1 MSRRRV
7 RKKWEDVYALRRGI
21 VLFFAFSFF
30 MIVFFKCLKIVNE
43 PVQRKEFHRFVS
55 QKVDTYLRG
64 TVYK

>member
-21 VLFFAFSFF
+21 CLFFAFSFS
-30 MIVFFKCLKIVNE
+30 MIVFFQCLKIVNE
-43 PVQRKEFHRFVS
+43 PARRKEFHRFVS
-55 QKVDTYLRG
+55 VKIDTYLRG